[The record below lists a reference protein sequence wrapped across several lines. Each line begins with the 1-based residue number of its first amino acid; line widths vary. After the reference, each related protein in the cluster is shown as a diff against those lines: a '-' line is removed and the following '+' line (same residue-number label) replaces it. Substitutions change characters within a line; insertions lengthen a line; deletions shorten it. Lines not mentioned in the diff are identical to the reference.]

1 MLGGILISPPSC
13 ITTQRTGVHCQDGVL
28 RNWKAEE
35 ARRTSSHLEC
45 YHGTLSFTVVQ
56 CVGLSDVCKVCVPRS
71 HGDALRTRW
80 RLQQALQTLL
90 LYEMGQWKS
99 NFPSKR
105 SWSEWTRKNLRQW
118 FSAWHGENGELAEGS
133 SFDIIITLKRSFSKY
148 TAVLSASSRCV
159 ISKTRVPTVV
169 KYNPLGC
176 GNWSDIKNHLVK
188 ANMFCLW

>member
-1 MLGGILISPPSC
+1 MVIQLLLRWGSKELEGWGGQEDIIPLGML
-13 ITTQRTGVHCQDGVL
+13 
-28 RNWKAEE
+28 
-35 ARRTSSHLEC
+35 ARH
-45 YHGTLSFTVVQ
+45 TVVHSGE
-56 CVGLSDVCKVCVPRS
+56 CVGSSDVCKVCVPPS

-90 LYEMGQWKS
+90 LYGMGQWKS

-118 FSAWHGENGELAEGS
+118 FSAWHGESGELAEGS
-133 SFDIIITLKRSFSKY
+133 SFDVTITLKRSFSKY
-148 TAVLSASSRCV
+148 TAVLSANSRCV

-176 GNWSDIKNHLVK
+176 GDWPDVKNHLVR
-188 ANMFCLW
+188 ANMFCLR